1 MANNDSSDGFIGFG
15 PITSSQPTFAQGI
28 GMGGSFAPIWTN
40 NTSLRPRG
48 IYNPAT
54 DSKNL
59 PWQVKLTPSGS
70 SYNGTIYPGF
80 VASIFP
86 SNIFSTF
93 NVSSS
98 LSYWICTVT
107 TNGRQ
112 ITSAAIST
120 SASPPTAQTLIPSS
134 LPTTAQFAFAIT
146 QGGSVYR
153 TIGDGNPV
161 VRVNQVVITDK
172 TTAPP
177 PGIPG
182 VDRWYQ
188 ILFS

>member
-1 MANNDSSDGFIGFG
+1 MGLNNESDLFGGFG
-15 PITSSQPTFAQGI
+15 PIASSQPTFAQGI
-28 GMGGSFAPIWTN
+28 GRSGSFAPVWTN
-40 NTSLRPRG
+40 EIELRPRS
-48 IYNPAT
+48 ISSIAPTTN
-54 DSKNL
+54 KL
-59 PWQVKLTPSGS
+59 PWQVTLIPSGS
-70 SYNGTIYPGF
+70 TYNGTIYPGF

-98 LSYWICTVT
+98 LTYWICTVT

-112 ITSAAIST
+112 ITSAQIST
-120 SASPPTAQTLIPSS
+120 SASPPAAQTLIASS
-134 LPTTAQFAFAIT
+134 LPTTARFAFAIT
-146 QGGSVYR
+146 QGGIVYR
-153 TIGDGNPV
+153 TIGDGNPIV
-161 VRVNQVVITDK
+161 SINQVVITDK
-172 TTAPP
+172 ATAPP